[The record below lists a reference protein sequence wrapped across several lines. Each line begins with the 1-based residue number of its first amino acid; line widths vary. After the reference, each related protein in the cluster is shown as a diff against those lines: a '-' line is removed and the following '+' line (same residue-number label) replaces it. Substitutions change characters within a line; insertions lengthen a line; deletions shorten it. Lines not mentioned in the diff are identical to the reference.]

1 MVILVSIKSSL
12 GNAPIMLLRNL
23 ICKTYTN
30 PLISY
35 SGDGTTF
42 TTVAQGTWIDDATLK
57 TTTFTPTS
65 GQYVRIVAI
74 TEAGNR
80 GPWSSC
86 AEINIYT
93 ADPNDPPAAGSGAW
107 TSTIEFPLV
116 PVSAAIEWSSGNLLV
131 WSSYSPSTFGGSNL
145 IQTVTAT
152 YDLATGT
159 VTEALI
165 TNTDHDMFCEGL
177 SMIFTGQIFATG
189 GNTDDATSYYDS
201 PSNSW
206 AASAV
211 STRPSAF
218 PGRLT
223 KHSLVLYAF
232 S

>member
-1 MVILVSIKSSL
+1 
-12 GNAPIMLLRNL
+12 MLLRNL
-23 ICKTYTN
+23 IYRPYTN
-30 PLISY
+30 LLKSH

-42 TTVAQGTWIDDATLK
+42 TTVAEGTWIDDATLK
-57 TTTFTPTS
+57 TDTFSPTNA
-65 GQYVRIVAI
+65 QYVRIVAL
-74 TEAGNR
+74 TEAGGR
-80 GPWSSC
+80 GPWSSA
-86 AEINIYT
+86 AEINIYS

-107 TSTIEFPLV
+107 TSTIVFPLV

-152 YDLATGT
+152 YDPATGA
-159 VTEALI
+159 VTQALI

-177 SMIFTGQIFATG
+177 SMDFSGRVFATG
-189 GNTDDATSYYDS
+189 GNTDDATSFYDS

-206 AASAV
+206 SAAAV
-211 STRPSAF
+211 STRPNTF

-223 KHSLVLYAF
+223 NDNLVLYAF

>member
-1 MVILVSIKSSL
+1 
-12 GNAPIMLLRNL
+12 MLLRNL
-23 ICKTYTN
+23 ICRPYTN
-30 PLISY
+30 LLESH

-42 TTVAQGTWIDDATLK
+42 TTVAFGTWVDDATLK
-57 TTTFTPTS
+57 TTTFTPTN
-65 GQYVRIVAI
+65 GQYVRIVAV
-74 TEAGNR
+74 TEAGGR

-107 TSTIEFPLV
+107 TSTITFPLV
-116 PVSAAIEWSSGNLLV
+116 PVSAAIEYSSGNLLV
-131 WSSYSPSTFGGSNL
+131 WSSYSPSTFGGSNM

-177 SMIFTGQIFATG
+177 SMDFSGRVFATG
-189 GNTDDATSYYDS
+189 GNTDAATSIYDS

-206 AASAV
+206 SAAAV

-218 PGRLT
+218 PGRLLQNMVWYYT
-223 KHSLVLYAF
+223 F
-232 S
+232 R

>member
-1 MVILVSIKSSL
+1 
-12 GNAPIMLLRNL
+12 MLLKTL
-23 ICKTYTN
+23 ICTTYTN
-30 PLISY
+30 PSITH

-42 TTVAQGTWIDDATLK
+42 TTVASGTWIDDHTLK
-57 TTTFTPTS
+57 ITTFTPTN
-65 GQYVRIVAI
+65 GQYVRIVAL
-74 TEAGNR
+74 TEAGGR
-80 GPWSSC
+80 GPWSSA
-86 AEINIYT
+86 AEINVYT
-93 ADPNDPPAAGSGAW
+93 AAPNDPPAAGSGAW

-177 SMIFTGQIFATG
+177 SIDFSGRVFATG
-189 GNTDDATSYYDS
+189 GNTDDATSFYTS
-201 PSNSW
+201 TSNSW
-206 AASAV
+206 TAAAV
-211 STRPSAF
+211 STRPSAL

-223 KHSLVLYAF
+223 KNSLVLYAF